1 LKDQTDFRKKMFSKM
16 TKPPKIYLI
25 PGLGGD
31 RRLFTGLKEEGL
43 EFEVLEFIAPKKGES
58 LADYAGRLSEG
69 IDRSAPFIIGGV
81 SLGGIISLEVAHHL
95 QPEKIILISSVKSS
109 REFPFYF
116 RLFRYLPL
124 YRRFSGE
131 FYKKHAP
138 RDSRKGM
145 PQYKYDL
152 LDAMRT
158 DADPVFVKWAVD
170 AVVNWKRR
178 EIPENV
184 IHIHGTRD
192 LMFPGWLLGPR
203 HKIPKGRHVMVL
215 SQADEVMA
223 LLRELIPISDQTV

>member
-1 LKDQTDFRKKMFSKM
+1 MADY
-16 TKPPKIYLI
+16 PKIYLI

-31 RRLFTGLKEEGL
+31 YRLFTGLREEGL
-43 EFEVLEFIAPKKGES
+43 QFEVLEFIAPVKGES
-58 LADYAGRLSEG
+58 LVEYAGRLSQG
-69 IDRSAPFIIGGV
+69 IDQSQPFMVGGV
-81 SLGGIISLEVAHHL
+81 SLGGIMALEVARYVS
-95 QPEKIILISSVKSS
+95 PEKIILISSVKNS
-109 REFPFYF
+109 REFPFY
-116 RLFRYLPL
+116 LQMFRYLPL
-124 YRRFSGE
+124 YRPFSGE

-145 PQYKYDL
+145 PAYKYDL

-158 DADPVFVKWAVD
+158 DADPVFVKWAVN

-178 EIPENV
+178 ETPENV

-192 LMFPGWLLGPR
+192 LMFPGMLLGPR

-223 LLRELIPISDQTV
+223 LLRELIPIPPETV